1 LTAPQIQEEIANCC
15 VEETTKLLKLVLV
28 LPVATVSVERVF
40 SVMNYVKNKLRN
52 KIGDQYLNDCF
63 VTFIEQEFF
72 LQVKDKDIIN
82 RFQTMKNR
90 RIKTTL

>member
-28 LPVATVSVERVF
+28 LPVAIASVERVF

-52 KIGDQYLNDCF
+52 KIGDQYLNDYF
-63 VTFIEQEFF
+63 TFIEREFF
-72 LQVKDKDIIN
+72 LQVMDKNISLPNHEESQD
-82 RFQTMKNR
+82 
-90 RIKTTL
+90 